1 MKFRALLKHLNVS
14 MTPLVL
20 AILLT
25 VIMTLSSLGLLALS
39 GWFLSAASIAGLA
52 ALSGAFGFNILQP
65 SSMIRGL
72 AVSRTLSRYV
82 ERLLSHDAT
91 LRVVVKL
98 RRFVFDG
105 LIHGIGTK
113 PSNDQE
119 ALDRLVQDA
128 SVVEGALLRTLLP
141 LIGSL
146 IAAFFV
152 PILAA
157 IIAPE
162 AIIPAAIPACV
173 FVVTLLTRKR
183 GYRDL
188 AEAIDRES
196 RRARNRAIA
205 LADGRYELQLAF
217 DDQDLTR
224 LTTDA
229 YQPLAD
235 LRLNKVSRELTDKI
249 LMGIAHAISLVWIA
263 TLPIELP
270 ILVALLVSSLGV
282 SELLIPGILIA
293 FESRRVELSLAR
305 LPSTESVLREQA
317 SHDRLVVQ
325 DLTFAPTPEA
335 DVLALPLTLS
345 LEPGEHLR
353 LSGPSGIGKT
363 TCLKTLV
370 GLLPARSGS
379 VLRPAST
386 GLVEQTPWLPTDV
399 LWRSLTLGLPTQPTE
414 NEFWRALK
422 LVELDSWVNNLPNQE
437 RTWIGADGVM
447 PSGGQW
453 RRLAIARL
461 VLQQPILALL
471 DEPTEGLEESLA
483 IRLMERLVDEF
494 KDRILIVVSHR
505 DEAIR
510 FIPHELTLDT

>member
-205 LADGRYELQLAF
+205 L
-217 DDQDLTR
+217 
-224 LTTDA
+224 
-229 YQPLAD
+229 
-235 LRLNKVSRELTDKI
+235 
-249 LMGIAHAISLVWIA
+249 
-263 TLPIELP
+263 
-270 ILVALLVSSLGV
+270 
-282 SELLIPGILIA
+282 
-293 FESRRVELSLAR
+293 
-305 LPSTESVLREQA
+305 
-317 SHDRLVVQ
+317 
-325 DLTFAPTPEA
+325 
-335 DVLALPLTLS
+335 
-345 LEPGEHLR
+345 
-353 LSGPSGIGKT
+353 
-363 TCLKTLV
+363 
-370 GLLPARSGS
+370 
-379 VLRPAST
+379 
-386 GLVEQTPWLPTDV
+386 
-399 LWRSLTLGLPTQPTE
+399 
-414 NEFWRALK
+414 
-422 LVELDSWVNNLPNQE
+422 
-437 RTWIGADGVM
+437 
-447 PSGGQW
+447 
-453 RRLAIARL
+453 
-461 VLQQPILALL
+461 
-471 DEPTEGLEESLA
+471 
-483 IRLMERLVDEF
+483 
-494 KDRILIVVSHR
+494 
-505 DEAIR
+505 
-510 FIPHELTLDT
+510 